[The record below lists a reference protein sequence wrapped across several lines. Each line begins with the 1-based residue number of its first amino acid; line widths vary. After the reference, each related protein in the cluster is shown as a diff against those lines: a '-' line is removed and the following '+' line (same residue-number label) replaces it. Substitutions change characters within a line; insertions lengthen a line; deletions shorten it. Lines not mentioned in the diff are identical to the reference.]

1 MKKTMLILMA
11 GILAGGY
18 GTAIHAA
25 KPEPSAQEAPRAQ
38 PRKSKRLAPP
48 CADEPADQNK
58 AGKKKAG

>member
-1 MKKTMLILMA
+1 MKKTTIILLA

-18 GTAIHAA
+18 GAAIHAA

-48 CADEPADQNK
+48 CADKPADK
-58 AGKKKAG
+58 RKTEKKKAG